1 MREAQRICFIG
12 FGYDNTNLE
21 RLFGGGVGPL
31 RDVFGSAK
39 GLSEQECV
47 LIKGKLRT
55 LVARP
60 GLLFS
65 RPTAMPLI
73 SCTIIVHWTSCRL
86 APRG

>member
-55 LVARP
+55 LGCSTGIALQP
-60 GLLFS
+60 AYGDALDFLHYYC
-65 RPTAMPLI
+65 PLD
-73 SCTIIVHWTSCRL
+73 
-86 APRG
+86 